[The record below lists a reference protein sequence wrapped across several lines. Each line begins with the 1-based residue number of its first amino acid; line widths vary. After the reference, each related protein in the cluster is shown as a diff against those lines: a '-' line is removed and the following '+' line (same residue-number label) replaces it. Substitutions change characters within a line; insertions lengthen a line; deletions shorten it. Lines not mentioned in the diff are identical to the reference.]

1 MRKAYYENRDRLISD
16 ETDFNIEEEMQYQ
29 QMCHYKFESNNAE
42 AAAERTGWLPIIE
55 ELNKNK

>member
-29 QMCHYKFESNNAE
+29 Q
-42 AAAERTGWLPIIE
+42 
-55 ELNKNK
+55 